1 MKNPAKRISIKT
13 SIPADTMNALKSE
26 AAARG
31 CTVEAV
37 AHDIVMAYVSK

>member
-1 MKNPAKRISIKT
+1 MKNTAKRITVKT
-13 SIPADTMNALKSE
+13 SITADTMNALKSE

-31 CTVEAV
+31 CTVETF